1 MEQVVNLVCNKCG
14 GTMDAKFLPN
24 GSCEL
29 VCPYCGS
36 KDVVLTGD
44 DVEKERIKSVI
55 EKNRQEYDLKKMQIE
70 NDSKKNEDRSELIT
84 GFLYSVVIIVLLGMA
99 FMYFR

>member
-1 MEQVVNLVCNKCG
+1 
-14 GTMDAKFLPN
+14 MDTRFLPN

-36 KDVVLTGD
+36 KDVILIGD

-55 EKNRQEYDLKKMQIE
+55 EKNRQEYDLKKMQMK
-70 NDSKKNEDRSELIT
+70 NDSKKNEDRSDLIT
-84 GFLYSVVIIVLLGMA
+84 GFLYSVVIIVLFGMA